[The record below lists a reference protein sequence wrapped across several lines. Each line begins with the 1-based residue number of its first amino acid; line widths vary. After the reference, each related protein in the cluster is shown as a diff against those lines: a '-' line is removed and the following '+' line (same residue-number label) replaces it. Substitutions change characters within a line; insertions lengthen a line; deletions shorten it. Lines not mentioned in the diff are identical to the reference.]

1 METSTRKEPDQSK
14 LTNLLELYQSK
25 KYVDAEELAISLTQ
39 EFPESQF
46 AWKVLAAVYR
56 QTGKIK
62 ESLAISQKSV
72 LLAPLDAE
80 AHFNLGNTLK
90 DLESRFCVSSKL
102 RPYTPPTRAEIIT
115 INIAPDKKL

>member
-46 AWKVLAAVYR
+46 AWKVL
-56 QTGKIK
+56 G
-62 ESLAISQKSV
+62 AI
-72 LLAPLDAE
+72 LM
-80 AHFNLGNTLK
+80 
-90 DLESRFCVSSKL
+90 
-102 RPYTPPTRAEIIT
+102 
-115 INIAPDKKL
+115 